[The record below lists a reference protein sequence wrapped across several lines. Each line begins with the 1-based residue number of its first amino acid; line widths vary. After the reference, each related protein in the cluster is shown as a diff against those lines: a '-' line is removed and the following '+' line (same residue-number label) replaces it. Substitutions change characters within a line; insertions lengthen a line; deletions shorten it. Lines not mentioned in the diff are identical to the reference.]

1 MKQYAD
7 KYAGQYMKEYASKYT
22 GGQGGSGSYG
32 GQDAS
37 VNLMEESSD
46 GSEVNLDSTSS
57 GSQGNYQQY
66 MNQYAGGQGGSSG
79 GYQKYMKQYADK
91 YAGQYMKEYA
101 SKYTGGQGGS
111 ESGAD
116 FQQSG
121 GQGDSYQQY
130 LQSSTDGTSDD
141 TSSDDA
147 APLELA
153 EKPEESVAKKSSD
166 SHARRLQELGTSGLQ
181 KELQELQG
189 HLSAKKKK
197 EVESTDSQGNS
208 KGNYQQYMNQYAGG
222 QGGSADYMKQYAGQ
236 YAAQYEK
243 YGDYQKYMKN
253 NYHNEEIGS
262 PKDCKTKVCLDEWY
276 AGATGNVKTYVPGE
290 YSKYADKT
298 LDKQYQKRLA
308 ELEGLSTTNS
318 PLETVNLDEENT
330 PAAKSEI
337 QKSAK
342 SFMAKYHASTKA
354 TEAEKLRLQ
363 IAANLQMYADDVK
376 ANPAECVG
384 MCLLGASFSA
394 LVFFAFFHRRN
405 IQIHTTMLG

>member
-1 MKQYAD
+1 MGGLQYELRQLKKQT
-7 KYAGQYMKEYASKYT
+7 GSKKLQESQAAHST
-22 GGQGGSGSYG
+22 GNSQG
-32 GQDAS
+32 
-37 VNLMEESSD
+37 N
-46 GSEVNLDSTSS
+46 
-57 GSQGNYQQY
+57 QGNYQQY
-66 MNQYAGGQGGSSG
+66 MNQYAGGQGGS
-79 GYQKYMKQYADK
+79 
-91 YAGQYMKEYA
+91 
-101 SKYTGGQGGS
+101 T
-111 ESGAD
+111 
-116 FQQSG
+116 
-121 GQGDSYQQY
+121 
-130 LQSSTDGTSDD
+130 
-141 TSSDDA
+141 
-147 APLELA
+147 
-153 EKPEESVAKKSSD
+153 
-166 SHARRLQELGTSGLQ
+166 
-181 KELQELQG
+181 
-189 HLSAKKKK
+189 
-197 EVESTDSQGNS
+197 
-208 KGNYQQYMNQYAGG
+208 
-222 QGGSADYMKQYAGQ
+222 DYMKQYAGQ

-243 YGDYQKYMKN
+243 YGDYQKYTKN

-318 PLETVNLDEENT
+318 PLETVNLDGENT